1 MLKNSFN
8 TAWRNLMKYRR
19 SNKALEFL
27 KSTYAKFDKQ
37 NAAGFVFL
45 DEAFAMQY
53 EAEKIPCMMAICIA
67 IMTVFAQAMKAAM
80 ANPVNSLRSE

>member
-19 SNKALEFL
+19 SSQALEFL
-27 KSTYAKFDKQ
+27 KSTYVKFTWWM
-37 NAAGFVFL
+37 L
-45 DEAFAMQY
+45 L
-53 EAEKIPCMMAICIA
+53 IPCMMATCNA